1 MRLRKIYP
9 IETNREYPCPCRRKG
24 KLLPIVLTEALGCE
38 LCQNIF
44 VLSPQAKSIEQLNIS
59 YPYKKVW
66 YWTGRKWITK
76 GKPWQENYFLLTTI
90 GFLFSLLICVSLFVA
105 LKVGINLISAIM
117 VGLIII
123 LLFVC
128 LWFAYRR

>member
-1 MRLRKIYP
+1 MRLRKICP

-44 VLSPQAKSIEQLNIS
+44 VLSPQGKSIEQLNIS

-66 YWTGRKWITK
+66 YWTGRKWITQD
-76 GKPWQENYFLLTTI
+76 KPWRENLLLTAI
-90 GFLFSLLICVSLFVA
+90 VFLFALLIFCIPLLV
-105 LKVGINLISAIM
+105 LKVGTSLISAIM